1 MIIETWIKVSAAN
14 EKICQILDPN
24 GMGLIPGQYFMDFL
38 EKLARGK
45 LTLIQ
50 TIVSHSFA
58 QQIVSVLESKDCI
71 NLETGEIVMTKL
83 KKKLLDKEIDIE
95 IFNQTLRSVAE
106 LDVPDSK
113 PLTDFSFLDSLLKTI
128 KDV

>member
-1 MIIETWIKVSAAN
+1 
-14 EKICQILDPN
+14 
-24 GMGLIPGQYFMDFL
+24 MGLLPKDFYMDFL

-58 QQIVSVLESKDCI
+58 QQIVSLLEQRDCI
-71 NLETGEIVMTKL
+71 NPDTREIIMKTLER
-83 KKKLLDKEIDIE
+83 KLLDKEIDIE

-128 KDV
+128 EEA